1 MTQVVSHEAED
12 DTPTNH
18 PAFIDTVQETLH
30 FVASLNH
37 KLFVVKLGGSTL
49 EYQQAVLQDLI
60 WLHDLGVKVILVH
73 GGGPAITAWLQKL
86 HIPTRFEQGM
96 RVTDAQVL
104 EVVRMVLC
112 GQINQELV
120 ALVSE
125 MGGNAVGLC
134 GRDSHILSQLCPETA
149 CSQNNAATPTTPATL
164 LLCPSLINSQGGK

>member
-1 MTQVVSHEAED
+1 MTQAVSHGTEEERS
-12 DTPTNH
+12 TNH
-18 PAFIDTVQETLH
+18 PSLIEEVQETFH
-30 FVASLNH
+30 FVASLKH
-37 KLFVVKLGGSTL
+37 KMFVAKLGGSTL

-60 WLHDLGVKVILVH
+60 WLHELGVKVVLVH
-73 GGGPAITAWLQKL
+73 GGGPSITAWLQKL
-86 HIPTRFEQGM
+86 HIPTRFEQGL
-96 RVTDAQVL
+96 RVTDAQTL

-120 ALVSE
+120 VLASE